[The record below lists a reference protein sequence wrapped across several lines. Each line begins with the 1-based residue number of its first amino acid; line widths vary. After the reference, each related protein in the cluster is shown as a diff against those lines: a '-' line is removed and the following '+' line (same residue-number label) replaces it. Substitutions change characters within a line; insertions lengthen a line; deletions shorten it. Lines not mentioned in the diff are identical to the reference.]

1 MPNQKNIETLEEIKQ
16 KFSAAESVILTDYQ
30 GLNAEEITELRRR
43 FRESNVEY
51 KIYKN
56 TLMNIAANELNI
68 QGLDQYLQGPTAVAM
83 SQDVGAPVKVIND
96 FIKQFQKLKIKAGML
111 GTKITPPEN
120 VDDLL
125 KIPTKDKLISNVLGQ
140 LQTPI
145 ASLIGAL
152 QQSSSML
159 PLVNVLNQI
168 SPVVP
173 LTTALQNIVN
183 NFTYVLQAVA
193 AQKEQTS
200 ESSVEIGG
208 EI

>member
-16 KFSAAESVILTDYQ
+16 KFSVAESVILTDYQ
-30 GLNAEEITELRRR
+30 GLNAAEITELRRR
-43 FRESNVEY
+43 FRESKVDY

-83 SQDVGAPVKVIND
+83 SQDVAAPVKVIND
-96 FIKQFQKLKIKAGML
+96 FIKKFQKLKIKAGML
-111 GTKITPPEN
+111 GIKVTPPEN
-120 VDDLL
+120 VNDLL
-125 KIPTKDKLISNVLGQ
+125 KIPTKDKLISSVLGQ
-140 LQTPI
+140 LQVPI
-145 ASLIGAL
+145 ASLLGAL

-193 AQKEQTS
+193 AQKEQ
-200 ESSVEIGG
+200 
-208 EI
+208 